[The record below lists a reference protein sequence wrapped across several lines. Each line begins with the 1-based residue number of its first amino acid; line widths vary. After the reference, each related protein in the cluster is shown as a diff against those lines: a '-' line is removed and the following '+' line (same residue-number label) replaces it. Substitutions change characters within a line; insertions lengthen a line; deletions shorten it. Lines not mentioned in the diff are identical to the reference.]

1 MTECTCYDLVKWG
14 APLERRSHAM
24 PEPKGREVL
33 IRVTAAG
40 LCHSD
45 LHIRKGFM
53 DLGELGK
60 LTFAERGA
68 TLPMTC
74 GHEVAGIVEALGP
87 DADGVEIGQQVL
99 VFPWIGCGV
108 CEACLEDR
116 ESDCLAP
123 NYVGLR
129 QKGGFATHCLV
140 SDAKFLIDITGLDAA
155 DVVPHACSGLTV
167 YNALE
172 KVGAM
177 RPGEWLAILGVGGL
191 GLNAVAI
198 ASAMGFRNI
207 IGIDIDDAKLDAA
220 IEMGATATLN
230 SRREDAIDELKRITS
245 GRLMGAVDT
254 FGSEATAKLAIN
266 SFSKGARYLVV
277 GQHGGDFKMPQV
289 WLPQR
294 AMTVRGSHV
303 GDSPQLRKIIDMVHA
318 GKLKQMPIDRR
329 PLSQINQAIDDLEN
343 GKVTGRIVLQPGG

>member
-1 MTECTCYDLVKWG
+1 MTECTCYQLVEWN
-14 APLERRSHAM
+14 APIQRRTDELAA
-24 PEPKGREVL
+24 PTGREVL
-33 IRVTAAG
+33 LRVTAAG

-45 LHIRKGFM
+45 LHIRKGYM

-60 LTFAERGA
+60 LTFADRGA
-68 TLPMTC
+68 KLPMTF
-74 GHEVAGIVEALGP
+74 GHEVAGVVEAMGP
-87 DADGVEIGQQVL
+87 DVTEVELGQQVL
-99 VFPWIGCGV
+99 VFPWTGCGN
-108 CEACLEDR
+108 CDACLEHR

-129 QKGGFATHCLV
+129 QKGGFATHCLI
-140 SDAKFLIDITGLDAA
+140 SDARYLVDITGLDAA

-167 YNALE
+167 YNALQ
-172 KVGAM
+172 KVGPM
-177 RPGEWLAILGVGGL
+177 REGEWLAILGVGGL

-198 ASAMGFRNI
+198 ADAMGFANV
-207 IGIDIDDAKLDAA
+207 IGIDIDDAKLEAA
-220 IEMGATATLN
+220 REMGATAVMN
-230 SRREDAIDELKRITS
+230 SRRDDAVDELKRLTD

-266 SFSKGARYLVV
+266 AFSKGARYLVV

-303 GDSPQLRKIIDMVHA
+303 GNSPQLHEIIDMVRA
-318 GKLKQMPIDRR
+318 GKLRQMPIDRR
-329 PLSQINQAIDDLEN
+329 PLSQINQAMDDLEA
-343 GKVTGRIVLQPGG
+343 GQITGRIVLIP